1 MHDLC
6 TLLSNVQHCCNNG
19 ENYIVLNTFQH
30 SSQQILTKER
40 RKHNFISKQQK
51 KSII

>member
-1 MHDLC
+1 M
-6 TLLSNVQHCCNNG
+6 LSKMQRCCNNG

-30 SSQQILTKER
+30 SSQQILTKEI
-40 RKHNFISKQQK
+40 RKHNFITKQQK